1 MCVTNYTETEI
12 TRDQWKIEVGGRSF
26 SSVLSG
32 FEKLSIM
39 NSIEIPI
46 PIVVAW

>member
-1 MCVTNYTETEI
+1 MNYTETEI
-12 TRDQWKIEVGGRSF
+12 TSDQWKIEEGGLSLLR
-26 SSVLSG
+26 VLRG
-32 FEKLSIM
+32 LEKLSII